1 MPSQRRIRTTII
13 LSVTALLVLIYIST
27 GSSSTRTSEFYTRT
41 LAALDQ
47 KQPGGGSGSGSDA
60 GGGARRK
67 VAGITTHDEPDP
79 GPGPGVRGSSNG
91 QKAPDQRGAA
101 VAAPKKDAIT
111 GADIGDTD
119 GDTEQRDD
127 DTDGPPRV
135 HRKKRPV
142 QDDDDVRSGAA
153 ALREQKPGKQN
164 NGASAG
170 KVVEIPDDAPPAAD
184 AGKDAA
190 RAADG
195 VAKVGNTGSRVKKP
209 DGAQKALLDTE
220 ADTGKDVGKAS
231 GDEKV
236 QAPDE
241 IEVELDAILK
251 RSPIIIFSKTYC
263 RFSKNAK
270 RILLKT
276 YKVSFIIWRWPP
288 NGGCI
293 SRRVEY

>member
-47 KQPGGGSGSGSDA
+47 KKPGGGSGSGSGSDA
-60 GGGARRK
+60 GGGARLK
-67 VAGITTHDEPDP
+67 VADITTHDEPDP

-91 QKAPDQRGAA
+91 QKAPDQRGGAA

-142 QDDDDVRSGAA
+142 QDDDDVRSGPG
-153 ALREQKPGKQN
+153 ALREQKPGKLN
-164 NGASAG
+164 SGASAG

-209 DGAQKALLDTE
+209 DGAQKALLDIE
-220 ADTGKDVGKAS
+220 SDTGKDVGKAS
-231 GDEKV
+231 GGEKV

-270 RILLKT
+270 RILLKA
-276 YKVSFIIWRWPP
+276 YKVSFIIWRRPMH
-288 NGGCI
+288 GHFV
-293 SRRVEY
+293 S